1 MKSETSDRQEDR
13 NENEQENLI
22 TMFKRIQKFETNTEI
37 EIRVYQGAISYGHQW
52 IPFHQA
58 CNIISS
64 TSNIRIVSLNC
75 SEVNKN
81 QLSEMDIIN
90 WLLGGDIHFIISH
103 IHQGIVNINHH
114 HHHHHHIQ

>member
-1 MKSETSDRQEDR
+1 
-13 NENEQENLI
+13 
-22 TMFKRIQKFETNTEI
+22 MFKRIHKFEANTEI
-37 EIRVYQGAISYGHQW
+37 EIRVYQGAVSYGHQW

-103 IHQGIVNINHH
+103 IHQGIVNIKMNKLY
-114 HHHHHHIQ
+114 IKWGEPAFCFLGALPKSKGSIRKK

>member
-1 MKSETSDRQEDR
+1 MISETSDRQDPKEDK
-13 NENEQENLI
+13 NENEKENLI
-22 TMFKRIQKFETNTEI
+22 TMFKRIHKFETNTEI
-37 EIRVYQGAISYGHQW
+37 EIRVYQGAVSYGHQW
-52 IPFHQA
+52 IQA

-90 WLLGGDIHFIISH
+90 WLLCCKYHMLENFLYLLLNETHFSYF
-103 IHQGIVNINHH
+103 
-114 HHHHHHIQ
+114 